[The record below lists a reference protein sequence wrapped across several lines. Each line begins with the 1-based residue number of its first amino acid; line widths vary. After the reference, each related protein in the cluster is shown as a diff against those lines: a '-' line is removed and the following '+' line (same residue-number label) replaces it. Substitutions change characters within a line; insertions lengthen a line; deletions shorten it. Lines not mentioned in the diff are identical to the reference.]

1 MIYGIS
7 SSLNVVD
14 AAAPRLG
21 DERKRS
27 VRSSLTV
34 DVFLS
39 VDGWAGSDGLPGYFG
54 YLGPELAE
62 WIKAEGEAPQVV
74 ILGRRTYELLA
85 GLPEEFRDEGWHR
98 MGQLDKV
105 VFSRTLTQVSWPN
118 TRLCSG
124 PLEDEVR
131 TMKDSAEVPLR
142 TMGSLSVARQLV
154 DAGLVDRLRLMIF
167 PLIAGPAGREAAF
180 QDIVSA
186 DLELV
191 DHQSLDG
198 RVLLVEYRPTG
209 KDIPR
214 A

>member
-1 MIYGIS
+1 VGS
-7 SSLNVVD
+7 
-14 AAAPRLG
+14 A
-21 DERKRS
+21 
-27 VRSSLTV
+27 LTV

-54 YLGPELAE
+54 YLGPELGE
-62 WIKAEGEAPQVV
+62 WIKAEGAAPQVV
-74 ILGRRTYELLA
+74 IMGRRTYEMLA

-98 MGQLDKV
+98 LSQLDKV
-105 VFSRTLTQVSWPN
+105 VFSRTLTQVGWPN

-124 PLEDEVR
+124 SLDEEVR
-131 TMKDSAEVPLR
+131 AMKDGSEVPLR

-154 DAGLVDRLRLMIF
+154 DVGLVDRLRLMIF
-167 PLIAGPAGREAAF
+167 PLVAGPAGREAAF
-180 QDIVSA
+180 QGIASA

-191 DHQSLDG
+191 NHRILDG